1 MAMTTADNN
10 DHPFS
15 HHCLLHRGR
24 LISHAFT
31 LLQHIETKN
40 VLRCRSNIALLRFLF
55 RRRRPFSSE
64 FFFSP
69 FPHGHVGNCCF
80 RQQKRGAFGLSEVLN
95 VFQRMDPCVFQSNT
109 WHRQEK
115 APKWHSSKTHYES
128 RDEPVAVEQHILYY
142 ASNTIFLTLYV
153 FTLSLCLS
161 LSLVICGNAIIS
173 STLLYFR
180 YR

>member
-1 MAMTTADNN
+1 MTTADNN

-64 FFFSP
+64 FFFRP
-69 FPHGHVGNCCF
+69 FPHAHVGNCWFPATKERCF
-80 RQQKRGAFGLSEVLN
+80 
-95 VFQRMDPCVFQSNT
+95 
-109 WHRQEK
+109 
-115 APKWHSSKTHYES
+115 
-128 RDEPVAVEQHILYY
+128 
-142 ASNTIFLTLYV
+142 
-153 FTLSLCLS
+153 LSLISLECFPTNGSLRFPVEHVAQAREGAKMAFQQDALLVPRWTGGSRATHIILCFEHNFSHSLCIHSLFLS
-161 LSLVICGNAIIS
+161 LSLVFCGNAVIS

>member
-1 MAMTTADNN
+1 MTTADNN

-64 FFFSP
+64 FFFFSIP
-69 FPHGHVGNCCF
+69 ARTRRKLLFSATKERCFWSLISLECFSTNGSLRFPVEHVAQAREGAKMAFQQDALLVPRWTGGSRATHVVCF
-80 RQQKRGAFGLSEVLN
+80 EHHFSLFMYS
-95 VFQRMDPCVFQSNT
+95 
-109 WHRQEK
+109 
-115 APKWHSSKTHYES
+115 
-128 RDEPVAVEQHILYY
+128 
-142 ASNTIFLTLYV
+142 
-153 FTLSLCLS
+153 LSLSLS